1 MNLQARVEGFANLGE
16 YLSTSVHQDS
26 AEELFSAEVLNP
38 WFTKEN
44 IDNCLDYWS
53 KQLEVGM
60 LKSWLNPYKIKEP
73 VSPKKVLLIMA
84 GNIPLVGFHDFLTV
98 LISGHKVVVKMSSSD
113 KVLLKVLINKL
124 ISIAPNFKNSIF
136 FVDDLKKRD
145 FDAVIATGSDN
156 SAQYFEYYFKEVKKI
171 IRKNRRSIAILDSVE
186 IL

>member
-84 GNIPLVGFHDFLTV
+84 GNIPLVGFHDFLQY
-98 LISGHKVVVKMSSSD
+98 LSQ
-113 KVLLKVLINKL
+113 
-124 ISIAPNFKNSIF
+124 
-136 FVDDLKKRD
+136 
-145 FDAVIATGSDN
+145 VI
-156 SAQYFEYYFKEVKKI
+156 K
-171 IRKNRRSIAILDSVE
+171 
-186 IL
+186 